1 MGYYDY
7 LEQRK
12 AVAHKRFKDHKATV
26 VQSDD
31 KFSILDWRHIFGEN
45 SYYPDKLTDLM
56 EKYNP
61 DWWESDFVDVGK
73 RIDQRV
79 VLWAVGYQMALQQI
93 QG

>member
-1 MGYYDY
+1 MLTI
-7 LEQRK
+7 LEY
-12 AVAHKRFKDHKATV
+12 
-26 VQSDD
+26 
-31 KFSILDWRHIFGEN
+31 INLGEN

>member
-1 MGYYDY
+1 MQSSKEY
-7 LEQRK
+7 LDNIDSYNFTREEIE
-12 AVAHKRFKDHKATV
+12 
-26 VQSDD
+26 DD
-31 KFSILDWRHIFGEN
+31 FDEMLNILEDINLGEN
-45 SYYPDKLTDLM
+45 SYYPDELTDLM

-61 DWWESDFVDVGK
+61 DWWESDFVGVGK